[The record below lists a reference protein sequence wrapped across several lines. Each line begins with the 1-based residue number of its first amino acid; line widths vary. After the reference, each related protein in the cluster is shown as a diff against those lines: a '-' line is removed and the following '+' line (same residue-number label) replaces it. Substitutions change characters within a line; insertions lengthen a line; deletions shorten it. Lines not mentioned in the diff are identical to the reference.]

1 MIKVLIF
8 LMSTKKT
15 FILSSYLKEEDVVI
29 ILFQFFKIIFW
40 CFKK

>member
-15 FILSSYLKEEDVVI
+15 FILSSYLKEEDVMI
-29 ILFQFFKIIFW
+29 ILFQFF
-40 CFKK
+40 